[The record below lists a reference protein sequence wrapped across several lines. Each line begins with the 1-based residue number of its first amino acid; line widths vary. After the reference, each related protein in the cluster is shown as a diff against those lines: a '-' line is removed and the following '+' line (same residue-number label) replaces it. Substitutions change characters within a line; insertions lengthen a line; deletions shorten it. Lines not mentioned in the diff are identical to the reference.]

1 MPRPRPATVVLD
13 TSCLLC
19 LLHLDLLP
27 KLILR
32 YSAVYLPIHLLHEA
46 RRRGKSRYP
55 LKSVLK
61 SYPFL
66 KRCKVGDEHEAR
78 LLYDPHLEPD
88 IPIHQGEAEVIIQA
102 RERQAAEV
110 IIDDSDG
117 REVATRHSLNVR
129 GTVRLLI
136 ELRRAEIIRQEI
148 RPLVEKCRTDLGFR
162 ISDDVLDQILKEI
175 GE

>member
-1 MPRPRPATVVLD
+1 
-13 TSCLLC
+13 
-19 LLHLDLLP
+19 
-27 KLILR
+27 
-32 YSAVYLPIHLLHEA
+32 
-46 RRRGKSRYP
+46 
-55 LKSVLK
+55 LKSH
-61 SYPFL
+61 SFL
-66 KRCKVGDEHEAR
+66 KRCKVGDAHEAR
-78 LLYDPHLEPD
+78 LLYDIHLQPH

-117 REVATRHSLNVR
+117 REVAIRHSLNVR

-136 ELRRAEIIRQEI
+136 ELRRAEVIQQKV

-162 ISDDVLDQILKEI
+162 ISNGLLDQLLKEI